1 MTPYYEQDGITIY
14 HGEALDVLPSLPP
27 RFADAVVTDPPYAAT
42 GSESSWVSRD
52 GARSLPRE
60 TQFYEAW
67 IREQM
72 ACWARSLKPTAAIWF
87 TVDWRGA
94 MCVEDAAFRLHMSRP
109 KVGVWSREGLGMG
122 HLLRNVYECFVI
134 VPMPEFERT
143 STNEP
148 DLWTH
153 KWTPGQRTQG
163 HSAEKP
169 VELIRRAIRLVTRH
183 GATVVDPFS
192 GSGTT
197 AVACTLEGRSCV
209 AIERDEAYC
218 EIAAKRLSQGAF
230 NLEMPSS
237 DIQKAV
243 L

>member
-1 MTPYYEQDGITIY
+1 MSPYYEQDGITIY
-14 HGEALDVLPSLPP
+14 HGDSLEILSSLEASS
-27 RFADAVVTDPPYAAT
+27 ADAVITDPPYAAT

-67 IREQM
+67 IREHM
-72 ACWARSLKPTAAIWF
+72 ASWGRVLKRSGAAWF

-94 MCVEDAAFRLHMSRP
+94 MCVEDAAFRLEMKRP
-109 KVGVWSREGLGMG
+109 KVGVWHREGLGMG

-134 VPMPEFERT
+134 VPMADFERT
-143 STNEP
+143 TASEP

-153 KWTPGQRTQG
+153 KWTPGQRNMG

-169 VELIRRAIRLVTRH
+169 PELMRRAVKLVT
-183 GATVVDPFS
+183 GAGALVIDPFG

-197 AVACTLEGRSCV
+197 AVACALEGRRCV
-209 AIERDEAYC
+209 SIERDEGYC
-218 EIAAKRLSQGAF
+218 EIAAKRLTQG
-230 NLEMPSS
+230 
-237 DIQKAV
+237 V
-243 L
+243 LSFAEAG

>member
-1 MTPYYEQDGITIY
+1 MRPYYDHDGVTIY
-14 HGEALDVLPSLPP
+14 HGESLDVLGALCADSI
-27 RFADAVVTDPPYAAT
+27 DAVITDPPYAAT

-52 GARSLPRE
+52 GARALPRE

-67 IREQM
+67 IREHM
-72 ACWARSLKPTAAIWF
+72 GAWGRVLKRTGAAWF

-94 MCVEDAAFRLHMSRP
+94 MCVEDAAFRLQMKRP
-109 KVGVWSREGLGMG
+109 KVGVWHREGLGMG
-122 HLLRNVYECFVI
+122 HLLRNVYECFVL
-134 VPMPEFERT
+134 VPMADFERNT
-143 STNEP
+143 ASEP

-169 VELIRRAIRLVTRH
+169 PELMRRAVRLITGG
-183 GATVVDPFS
+183 GALVLDPFA

-197 AVACTLEGRSCV
+197 AVACAHEGRRCI

-218 EIAAKRLSQGAF
+218 EIAAKRLSQG
-230 NLEMPSS
+230 
-237 DIQKAV
+237 V
-243 L
+243 LPMEATA